1 MNHVAH
7 QTSMKTF
14 EKSTLIKTLAVLA
27 SESDQISAAEG
38 MIVYHEVKHGYSY
51 ISQACGTNLIK
62 SLFESSSSVAK
73 SLSCGKTKSRAIA
86 CNIFGPY
93 FTKKVIDQVLEAQ
106 FYSLSYDASNKGNC
120 KTYPFTVQF
129 FSDVGVKRVL
139 IQFIEDP
146 HETAEDIFKN
156 ACRVIND
163 FQLKIEHLTSV
174 SANNTNVN
182 FGEHHSVF
190 RLFKNEAPHIV
201 QGILKRLSY
210 IEFIKFKLK
219 IFKHAH
225 EALPIDIESVL
236 CKIYSHFSRST
247 KRIEELKAYYE
258 FVQSEY
264 TTLLQH
270 ILTRCLS
277 LLRSIERLLEKYE
290 LIKLYFLNQPATMKN
305 QQLLKKL
312 QQRLRDKYFGN
323 RTHDILRQLQ
333 EADANKAEEFKR
345 SFESFI
351 ETVIEYIKSYYDDNT
366 RKFYE
371 KLSFFSYQSLEF
383 LALERLMDVADLVK
397 VNDLNK
403 DELYS
408 EYCELRVLY
417 DNLIKTNV
425 KLNDDNFFLQV
436 DPLAAKES
444 VTVAPR
450 TTAAAASTN

>member
-1 MNHVAH
+1 MDDLLEDICICENDNIENEQQATTTVTTTRTITNTSTSTLKIQKKKKAVKTDSSKTRCNACLKTFSIHCDGKTALDKHMNHVAH

-93 FTKKVIDQVLEAQ
+93 FTKKR
-106 FYSLSYDASNKGNC
+106 NC

-201 QGILKRLSY
+201 Q
-210 IEFIKFKLK
+210 
-219 IFKHAH
+219 
-225 EALPIDIESVL
+225 
-236 CKIYSHFSRST
+236 
-247 KRIEELKAYYE
+247 
-258 FVQSEY
+258 
-264 TTLLQH
+264 
-270 ILTRCLS
+270 
-277 LLRSIERLLEKYE
+277 
-290 LIKLYFLNQPATMKN
+290 
-305 QQLLKKL
+305 
-312 QQRLRDKYFGN
+312 
-323 RTHDILRQLQ
+323 
-333 EADANKAEEFKR
+333 
-345 SFESFI
+345 
-351 ETVIEYIKSYYDDNT
+351 
-366 RKFYE
+366 
-371 KLSFFSYQSLEF
+371 
-383 LALERLMDVADLVK
+383 
-397 VNDLNK
+397 
-403 DELYS
+403 
-408 EYCELRVLY
+408 
-417 DNLIKTNV
+417 
-425 KLNDDNFFLQV
+425 
-436 DPLAAKES
+436 
-444 VTVAPR
+444 
-450 TTAAAASTN
+450 

>member
-210 IEFIKFKLK
+210 IEFIKFK
-219 IFKHAH
+219 
-225 EALPIDIESVL
+225 
-236 CKIYSHFSRST
+236 
-247 KRIEELKAYYE
+247 
-258 FVQSEY
+258 
-264 TTLLQH
+264 
-270 ILTRCLS
+270 
-277 LLRSIERLLEKYE
+277 
-290 LIKLYFLNQPATMKN
+290 
-305 QQLLKKL
+305 KL

-403 DELYS
+403 DELY
-408 EYCELRVLY
+408 
-417 DNLIKTNV
+417 
-425 KLNDDNFFLQV
+425 NDDNFFLQV

>member
-1 MNHVAH
+1 MDDLLEDICICENDNIENEQQATTTVTTTRTITNTSTSTLKIQKKKKAVKTDSSKTRCNACLKTFSIHCDGKTALDKHMNHVAH

-93 FTKKVIDQVLEAQ
+93 FTKKR
-106 FYSLSYDASNKGNC
+106 NC

-201 QGILKRLSY
+201 QAVDLHRI
-210 IEFIKFKLK
+210 
-219 IFKHAH
+219 
-225 EALPIDIESVL
+225 IDG
-236 CKIYSHFSRST
+236 
-247 KRIEELKAYYE
+247 
-258 FVQSEY
+258 
-264 TTLLQH
+264 
-270 ILTRCLS
+270 
-277 LLRSIERLLEKYE
+277 
-290 LIKLYFLNQPATMKN
+290 LIR
-305 QQLLKKL
+305 KL

>member
-93 FTKKVIDQVLEAQ
+93 FTKKR
-106 FYSLSYDASNKGNC
+106 NC

-210 IEFIKFKLK
+210 IEFIKFK
-219 IFKHAH
+219 
-225 EALPIDIESVL
+225 
-236 CKIYSHFSRST
+236 ST

-403 DELYS
+403 DELY
-408 EYCELRVLY
+408 
-417 DNLIKTNV
+417 
-425 KLNDDNFFLQV
+425 NDDNFFLQV

>member
-210 IEFIKFKLK
+210 IEFIKFK
-219 IFKHAH
+219 
-225 EALPIDIESVL
+225 
-236 CKIYSHFSRST
+236 
-247 KRIEELKAYYE
+247 
-258 FVQSEY
+258 
-264 TTLLQH
+264 
-270 ILTRCLS
+270 
-277 LLRSIERLLEKYE
+277 
-290 LIKLYFLNQPATMKN
+290 
-305 QQLLKKL
+305 KL

-397 VNDLNK
+397 IAFAQSKATINFVRAGSVQASPDLFLSQ
-403 DELYS
+403 DGTR
-408 EYCELRVLY
+408 LRV
-417 DNLIKTNV
+417 IS
-425 KLNDDNFFLQV
+425 
-436 DPLAAKES
+436 DPLDQASMRVVHLQQITDEAEDKLTSGFDEIS
-444 VTVAPR
+444 AVSSSEMKSISTKA
-450 TTAAAASTN
+450 TTKSSEKKIVKDPWDNRYEKKIQIL

>member
-201 QGILKRLSY
+201 Q
-210 IEFIKFKLK
+210 
-219 IFKHAH
+219 
-225 EALPIDIESVL
+225 
-236 CKIYSHFSRST
+236 
-247 KRIEELKAYYE
+247 
-258 FVQSEY
+258 
-264 TTLLQH
+264 
-270 ILTRCLS
+270 
-277 LLRSIERLLEKYE
+277 
-290 LIKLYFLNQPATMKN
+290 
-305 QQLLKKL
+305 
-312 QQRLRDKYFGN
+312 
-323 RTHDILRQLQ
+323 
-333 EADANKAEEFKR
+333 
-345 SFESFI
+345 
-351 ETVIEYIKSYYDDNT
+351 
-366 RKFYE
+366 
-371 KLSFFSYQSLEF
+371 
-383 LALERLMDVADLVK
+383 
-397 VNDLNK
+397 
-403 DELYS
+403 
-408 EYCELRVLY
+408 
-417 DNLIKTNV
+417 
-425 KLNDDNFFLQV
+425 
-436 DPLAAKES
+436 
-444 VTVAPR
+444 
-450 TTAAAASTN
+450 